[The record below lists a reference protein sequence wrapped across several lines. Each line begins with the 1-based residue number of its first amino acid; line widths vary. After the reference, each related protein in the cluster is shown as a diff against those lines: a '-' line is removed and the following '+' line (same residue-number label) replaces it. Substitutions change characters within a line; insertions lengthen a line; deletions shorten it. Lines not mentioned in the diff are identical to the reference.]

1 MRVVPLHVFALMSV
15 CIGLAG
21 CDQGERRPEWRNEAE
36 RACLRSGAVVPS
48 ASIVPMDAIGSGVCG
63 MNAPFKVSEL
73 PGSHVAISKPTTM
86 SCQMIPALDGWMTN
100 VVQPAAVKT
109 YGSYVTQVD
118 TAGAYNCRRING
130 SSNLSEHAFGNAMD
144 ITGFRLADG
153 RRIKVGKSDVI
164 AAVPHHD
171 DPFQASAQ
179 MREPEP
185 NQDLRMA
192 ANEEWEQMAVEAL
205 ENLPDDGTQKDES
218 RFVGEQIVSAAP
230 FLDAVRQGGCETFT
244 TVLGP
249 GQRDHDDHLHFDLAR
264 HYSGKHVCK

>member
-1 MRVVPLHVFALMSV
+1 MRLTSFRLLAFASA
-15 CIGLAG
+15 CAGLAG

-48 ASIVPMDAIGSGVCG
+48 ATIVQVDPIGSGVCG
-63 MNAPFKVSEL
+63 MNSPFRVSEL
-73 PGSHVAISKPTTM
+73 PNSHVAISKPATM
-86 SCQMIPALDGWMTN
+86 SCQMIPALDGWVAN

-109 YGSYVTQVD
+109 YGSYVTQIE
-118 TAGAYNCRRING
+118 TAGAYSCRRING
-130 SSNLSEHAFGNAMD
+130 SPNLSEHAFGNAMD
-144 ITGFRLADG
+144 ITGFKLADG
-153 RRIKVGKSDVI
+153 RRVKVGKADVI
-164 AAVPHHD
+164 AAAPHAD

-179 MREPEP
+179 MREPQP
-185 NQDLRMA
+185 RSDLHIA

-205 ENLPDDGTQKDES
+205 ENLPDDGEQQDQSFT
-218 RFVGEQIVSAAP
+218 GEQVVSAAP
-230 FLDAVRQGGCETFT
+230 FLDAVRHGGCETFT